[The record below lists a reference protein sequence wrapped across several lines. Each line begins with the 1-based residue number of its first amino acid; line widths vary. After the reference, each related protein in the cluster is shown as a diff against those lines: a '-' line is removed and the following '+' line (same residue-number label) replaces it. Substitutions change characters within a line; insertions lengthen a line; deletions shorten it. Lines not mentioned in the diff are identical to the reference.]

1 MGVVMWDY
9 FFKDDVDGTKN
20 GHLPKM
26 TVVSKGMMDSLM
38 VSCGLHFLHA

>member
-26 TVVSKGMMDSLM
+26 VVSKSMMDSLM
-38 VSCGLHFLHA
+38 VSCDLYFLHV